1 MMFRREHEQEER
13 EEKIREATQMAH
25 LKELEMKMNKIWM
38 TVDSI
43 SKGLGCGVPKE
54 AKRFYQT
61 STKIK
66 HSLRLVSHNDK

>member
-54 AKRFYQT
+54 SKRFYRK

-66 HSLRLVSHNDK
+66 HSLLLVTHNDK